1 MNILG
6 HILGLLPLLY
16 FSSLATKYIVKLY
29 KFLSPIIP
37 RGKEQKF

>member
-6 HILGLLPLLY
+6 NLLGLLPLLY
-16 FSSLATKYIVKLY
+16 FSSLATEYIAKLY

-37 RGKEQKF
+37 KGKKQKL